1 MKLLVHTFLIYFL
14 LLCLPAPSNAQRTE
28 AQIIPAS
35 ILQEDFDLLKD
46 ALTSLHPGLYRY
58 QSEADVQAHFDDLE
72 KSLQSDMTHAEA
84 FAAFS
89 AFIPKL
95 LCGHT
100 LVNPFNQSDF
110 IKDLIFY
117 TEDKVPFEFELVEG
131 QMIVTR
137 SVSEQVEEGMN
148 IHAINDRPV
157 ASIIEQLMQFVSAD
171 GANNGKRSYE
181 LQLTGFG
188 AYELFDV
195 YFPLIVPPTT
205 KGYAIKATR
214 KGESTPSTIYAQP
227 ISRSERQKQVNEKY
241 GPLPQTYDDLWEFKV
256 LDDKTG
262 YLKAGTFVTYKMDLN
277 WRRFL
282 KDAFDTMK
290 RDNIPNLIVDIRG
303 NAGGMDM
310 VGEALLR
317 SIGSKPATIPATDV
331 RLAYQKVPERLRPYL
346 NTWDDKVFDLSKK
359 VVDSGNGYYVEKKA
373 STKPKTYK
381 PQNKAYK
388 GNVYLLV
395 DAANSSNT
403 FFVARTAKQN
413 KLATLVGEETGGN
426 LMGTNGGMMF
436 FLSLP
441 NTKVGIDVPIYGYY
455 PLDDQPNRG
464 IIPDVVANRTVED
477 VQEGVDTILQA
488 ALKEIE

>member
-1 MKLLVHTFLIYFL
+1 
-14 LLCLPAPSNAQRTE
+14 LPAPSHAQESGT
-28 AQIIPAS
+28 QTIPAS
-35 ILQEDFDLLKD
+35 KLQEDFELLKD

-58 QSEADVQAHFDDLE
+58 QSEADVQAHFEDLE
-72 KSLQSDMTHAEA
+72 ESLQSDMTYAEA
-84 FAAFS
+84 FATFS

-110 IKDLIFY
+110 IKELIFY

-137 SVSEQVEEGMN
+137 SVSDQVEKGMN
-148 IHAINDRPV
+148 IQAINDIPV
-157 ASIIEQLMQFVSAD
+157 STIIEQLVQFVSAD
-171 GANNGKRSYE
+171 GANNGKRMYE
-181 LQLTGFG
+181 LQLSGFG

-195 YFPLIVPPTT
+195 YFPIVVPPTA
-205 KGYAIKATR
+205 KGYAIKATK
-214 KGESTPSTIYAQP
+214 KGANMPSTVYAQS
-227 ISRSERQKQVNEKY
+227 ISRAERKKQVNEKY
-241 GPLPQTYDDLWEFKV
+241 GPLPQTYDDLWEFEV
-256 LDDKTG
+256 LDEKTG
-262 YLKAGTFVTYKMDLN
+262 YLKAGTFVTYKMDLD
-277 WRRFL
+277 WRRFM
-282 KDAFDTMK
+282 KDAFAALK
-290 RDNIPNLIVDIRG
+290 KDNIPNLIVDIRG

-359 VVDSGNGYYVEKKA
+359 VVDSGNGYYIEKRA
-373 STKPKTYK
+373 TTKPKTYK
-381 PQNKAYK
+381 PQNKAYQ

-441 NTKVGIDVPIYGYY
+441 NSKVGIDVPIYGYY

-464 IIPDVVANRTVED
+464 IIPDVIAYRTVED
-477 VQEGVDTILQA
+477 VQKGVDTILQA
-488 ALKEIE
+488 ALREIE